1 MVTVGIVSPRRLM
14 RRALCS
20 FLIDLSLGSGVDI
33 SFDVDT
39 FGDAFERLTF
49 SKPQILLIDCE
60 GMAECLSYLHGFRE
74 LSPLTRCLLLTEN
87 PDEEFEVRAA
97 RKGAWGLI
105 TKGDDPELME
115 QALERVL
122 RGEMWFSREIL
133 GKAIQSLVRRRHP
146 EESVL
151 DTLTARE
158 GEVTALLARGFQN
171 RQIAQTLFLSE
182 NTIRKYTETI
192 YRKLGVNSRLEVALM
207 YHKRP
212 AVS

>member
-1 MVTVGIVSPRRLM
+1 MVTVGIVSSRKLM

-20 FLIDLSLGSGVDI
+20 FLLDLSLGGGIFI
-33 SFDVDT
+33 SFDVDI
-39 FGDAFERLTF
+39 FADASEGLTT

-60 GMAECLSYLHGFRE
+60 GMAECLSYLHRVRE
-74 LSPLTRCLLLTEN
+74 LSPLTKCLLLTEN
-87 PDEEFEVRAA
+87 ADEEYEVRAA
-97 RKGAWGLI
+97 RNGAWGMI
-105 TKGDDPELME
+105 TKGDDPELVE
-115 QALERVL
+115 QALETVL

-151 DTLTARE
+151 DRLTARE

-171 RQIAQTLFLSE
+171 REIAQTLFLSE

-207 YHKRP
+207 YHKYP